1 MPRALRITALL
12 LPLAVLAS
20 GCLIETTLDAKG
32 GGTVKAAYKM
42 AKDQTL
48 DQQKK
53 QFTSSNM
60 AVTKADV
67 DKDFN
72 VSIEAT
78 YKDITKLNTAPIF
91 KGVVLAITSDEKAG
105 TRTITAKQVN
115 RNPAKLP
122 ESVIEY
128 FGKDFTFSVTLP
140 GEVVKTNGESKGNTA
155 TWNMPL
161 AKIIGDKEIPF
172 EVTYKA
178 AADEKPVAAG
188 AAAPAAAAPAPAAP
202 EKAAAPSK

>member
-1 MPRALRITALL
+1 MPRALRTTALL

-20 GCLIETTLDAKG
+20 GCLIENTLDAKG
-32 GGTVKAAYKM
+32 GGTVKAVYKM

-53 QFTSSNM
+53 QFTSSTM

-67 DKDFN
+67 DADN
-72 VSIEAT
+72 TVHIEAT
-78 YKDITKLNTAPIF
+78 YRDVTKLNTAPIF
-91 KGVVLAITSDEKAG
+91 KGVVLAITSDDKAG

-122 ESVIEY
+122 ESVVEY

-140 GEVVKTNGESKGNTA
+140 GEVVKSNASETKGNTA

-161 AKIIGDKEIPF
+161 TRIIGDKEIPF

-178 AADEKPVAAG
+178 GTDDKAVAG
-188 AAAPAAAAPAPAAP
+188 GTPAASADPGATPAA
-202 EKAAAPSK
+202 K